1 VAIHSKEMIINN
13 GQRMDRDLPRECL
26 FLVSD
31 LDVLALLEIPV
42 LGWIYRIDLDVSLSS
57 NVQASRV
64 AS

>member
-1 VAIHSKEMIINN
+1 
-13 GQRMDRDLPRECL
+13 MDRDLPRECL